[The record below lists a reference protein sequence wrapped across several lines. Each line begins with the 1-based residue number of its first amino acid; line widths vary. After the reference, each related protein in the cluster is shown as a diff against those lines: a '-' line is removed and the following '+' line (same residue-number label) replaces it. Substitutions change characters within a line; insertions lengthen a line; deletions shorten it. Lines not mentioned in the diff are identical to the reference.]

1 MLATLLLALALAGP
15 APQSDASQ
23 GDADQI
29 RAQRARSNAAIA
41 KHDAQALT
49 PLYVPDATVIRGSG
63 GAVMRGAGE
72 VVGSL
77 AASFADP
84 DFVAWVRITDQIT
97 VSQGGRRA
105 AETGH
110 WIGRWT
116 KPGGDTRLS
125 GVYLAAWVRV
135 DGTWKLRSESFVTL
149 KCEGGAHCAE
159 VL

>member
-1 MLATLLLALALAGP
+1 MFAALFLALALAGA
-15 APQSDASQ
+15 APQD
-23 GDADQI
+23 DADQI

-41 KHDAQALT
+41 RHDAAALT

-63 GAVMRGAGE
+63 GAVMRGADE
-72 VVGSL
+72 VVASL

-84 DFVAWVRITDQIT
+84 DFVAWVRVPDAVT
-97 VSQGGRRA
+97 VSQGDRRA

-110 WIGRWT
+110 WIGRWK

-149 KCEGGAHCAE
+149 KCEGGPHCAE